1 MDQSRM
7 TDQRVLVGYRPVVH
21 LATGTIVGWRLGRTR
36 TPASRVAL
44 DEHLRE
50 AVCLMCD
57 TLVATDRGRPSM
69 RFAVIEARL
78 DEAASLAEH
87 TAWALLEY
95 RLPGPRL
102 GFVVPAADVLAAPE
116 QHVHLRR
123 LARLG
128 VGVGVCDPTLEHA
141 EAVLAQRLPVT
152 RLRLPAPDVDPRS
165 TSGTGARIVR
175 IIGAARRS
183 GVSVTISGIDSPEQQ
198 SAVRRAGADMGTGAA
213 LGAVT
218 ELPLLHLPRDH
229 AALEAVQ
236 RLTVARRVRSASEW
250 ANAG

>member
-1 MDQSRM
+1 M
-7 TDQRVLVGYRPVVH
+7 LVGYRPVVH
-21 LATGTIVGWRLGRTR
+21 LATGTVVGWRLGRTR
-36 TPASRVAL
+36 TPSTAREL

-57 TLVATDRGRPSM
+57 TLVATDRGRASM

-78 DEAASLAEH
+78 SEAAALADH
-87 TAWALLEY
+87 AAWAMLEY
-95 RLPGPRL
+95 RMPGPRI
-102 GFVVPAADVLAAPE
+102 GFVFPAADVLGAPD

-123 LARLG
+123 LALLG
-128 VGVGVCDPTLEHA
+128 VGVGACDPTLEHA
-141 EAVLAQRLPVT
+141 EAVLAQRLPIT

-175 IIGAARRS
+175 IINAARRA
-183 GVSVTISGIDSPEQQ
+183 GVSVTISGIDSVEQQ
-198 SAVRRAGADMGTGAA
+198 SAARRAGADIGTGAA

-218 ELPLLHLPRDH
+218 ELPVLHLPRDH

-250 ANAG
+250 AAAG